1 MKILLASLNAKYIH
15 TNLAL
20 RYLYEYADIYKQYI
34 DIKEYTINH
43 DVDYIYSEMMR
54 GEYDV
59 ICFSCYI
66 WNISKVMSLAAN
78 IKKVRTETVIVLGGP
93 EVSYDSKAFL
103 EKHSFVDYLI
113 RGEGEKTFTELLDF
127 LVHGK
132 GNIDDIKGLSFISG
146 NKIIE
151 TVSREPI
158 SDMDELPFPYKSFLP
173 LKDKIIYYETSRGC
187 PFYCTYCLSSIE
199 RSVRYFSLERV
210 KKDLDLF
217 IEEGVPQVKLVDRTF
232 NLMPDRCLEIMRYIQ
247 EKDKGITNF
256 HFEMNGDLL
265 DDEMLTFLR
274 SVRKGM
280 FQFEIGVQ
288 STCEE
293 SLDAVKRKMNFE
305 KLKENVQS
313 LESYGNIHIH
323 LDLIA
328 GLPYESYETFKKSF
342 NDVYALKP
350 HNLQLGFLKLLKGSP
365 LRNDCLKHEYIFREE
380 EPYEVLSNKY
390 LSADELIKLKMIE
403 DILEKYYNRPGFRGS
418 LHYISENY
426 NGRYFAFFEGFT
438 SYWYKN
444 EYQHISH
451 SKEALYEILLSYYR
465 EKERNNTEIFEEIL
479 LYDKLRITFRQ
490 RREDDENISLKIHE
504 VLHDTEFRNYFMP
517 HYNNLKAKEVK
528 KNLGHQ
534 LFHYNIHEY
543 VYENKELEPKMNLC
557 LFDYGNKDVFGQAAV
572 YCIDDINIL
581 MEDNQID

>member
-1 MKILLASLNAKYIH
+1 MNAKYIH

-43 DVDYIYSEMMR
+43 DVDHIYGEIMR
-54 GEYDV
+54 GEYDI

-78 IKKVRTETVIVLGGP
+78 IKKVKKETVIVLGGP

-103 EKHSFVDYLI
+103 EKHSFVDYMI

-127 LVHGK
+127 LVQGK
-132 GNIDDIKGLSFISG
+132 GNINDIMGLSFIAG
-146 NKIIE
+146 NEIIE
-151 TVSREPI
+151 TGSREPI
-158 SDMDELPFPYKSFLP
+158 SDLDELPFPYNSFLP

-187 PFYCTYCLSSIE
+187 PFYCTYCLSSVE
-199 RSVRYFSLERV
+199 RSVRYFSPERV
-210 KKDLDLF
+210 KKDLDFF
-217 IEEGVPQVKLVDRTF
+217 IEKEVPQVKFVDRTF
-232 NLMPDRCLEIMRYIQ
+232 NLKPDRCLEIMRYIQ
-247 EKDKGITNF
+247 EKDNGITNF

-265 DDEMLTFLR
+265 DDEMLTFLK
-274 SVRKGM
+274 SVRKGL

-305 KLKENVQS
+305 KFKENVQR
-313 LESYGNIHIH
+313 LVSYGNIHIH

-365 LRNDCLKHEYIFREE
+365 LRNDYLKHGYIFREE

-403 DILEKYYNRPGFRGS
+403 DILEKYNNRPGFRGA
-418 LHYISENY
+418 LRYILENY
-426 NGRYFAFFEGFT
+426 DGRYFTFFERFT

-451 SKEALYEILLSYYR
+451 SKEALYEILLSYFK
-465 EKERNNTEIFEEIL
+465 EKERDNTEIFEEIL

-490 RREDDENISLKIHE
+490 RREDDENINLKIHE
-504 VLHDTEFRNYFMP
+504 ILHDADFRNSFMP

-528 KNLGHQ
+528 KNLGHR

-543 VYENKELEPKMNLC
+543 VHKNKKLEPKMNLC

-572 YCIDDINIL
+572 YCIDDINL
-581 MEDNQID
+581 FMEDNQID